1 MYRSYIPVSLTTV
14 ELRIKNKDLPENV
27 KWCNGLCQDIRE
39 CSEFSPNKHICKN
52 CINSL
57 NIAIKKVECNE
68 ITIEQ
73 FKQNP
78 TCILDGNKDDDN
90 TGAVLKKCV
99 VCKEEKGASH
109 FEEKRARCKACRAIE
124 NSTRNSKDID
134 TYIDTIEKLKNKIPE
149 LKHVVAGIP
158 KDTLIKVISHFKI
171 GRKSTDSKDKMV
183 LNIVNHFKAQQNPYA
198 CVKGCGV
205 TLTVQFNT
213 CGTCKKKKK
222 VSKLER
228 DNDFVDSKLKDI
240 TVDNFPM
247 IDNTN
252 EYLYTRNHIGLIAK
266 KFGLTVSQSDKKEK
280 VVEMINMLLDHHKKE
295 ALKKRMEE
303 SEKVDEEE
311 EVDEEVEEVE
321 DKDEEDGDEEVEEE
335 KEEKKETTITVQS
348 KEKVFEL
355 QLPNNSK
362 ISIPIREDGMIN
374 ATLLCKTGKTRFAK
388 YTKNKQTQ
396 DFLNLLSSSEKLS
409 MDKLIYMKK
418 GRLDQSTWVHRKV
431 ALHLAQWIYPNFS
444 FKVINW
450 VDELLIT
457 GKVDLC
463 KDSNPNEIELYYQQ
477 KLREKE
483 KVIMRLTSENKERE
497 EKTLKIYKQLEEE
510 KEKSQEAEN
519 KFKMLLYKR
528 SYHKFKK
535 GPVFYIISDLD
546 ASTKKYKVGI
556 DHVDINIRLQQ
567 HRTSIP
573 SLHLDFLVYT
583 DKNSI
588 IEQGMLTK
596 FDACRKNYL
605 NHEWIMEV
613 ELDDLVTSVK
623 FIISYFHLNATYE
636 NDIESYNKDIK
647 LEYKK

>member
-57 NIAIKKVECNE
+57 NIAIKKVECND

-149 LKHVVAGIP
+149 LKHVVADIP
-158 KDTLIKVISHFKI
+158 KDKLIKVISHFKI

-280 VVEMINMLLDHHKKE
+280 VVEMINALLEHHKKE

-311 EVDEEVEEVE
+311 VKDDEKKEKKNEEE
-321 DKDEEDGDEEVEEE
+321 EEEDDKDVEEE
-335 KEEKKETTITVQS
+335 EVVKDDEESEEESEEENEEESEDESEDESEEENKEEKDEKKETTIVVQS
-348 KEKVFEL
+348 TEKVFEL
-355 QLPNNSK
+355 QLHK
-362 ISIPIREDGMIN
+362 
-374 ATLLCKTGKTRFAK
+374 
-388 YTKNKQTQ
+388 KQ
-396 DFLNLLSSSEKLS
+396 
-409 MDKLIYMKK
+409 
-418 GRLDQSTWVHRKV
+418 
-431 ALHLAQWIYPNFS
+431 
-444 FKVINW
+444 
-450 VDELLIT
+450 
-457 GKVDLC
+457 DL
-463 KDSNPNEIELYYQQ
+463 
-477 KLREKE
+477 
-483 KVIMRLTSENKERE
+483 
-497 EKTLKIYKQLEEE
+497 
-510 KEKSQEAEN
+510 
-519 KFKMLLYKR
+519 F
-528 SYHKFKK
+528 
-535 GPVFYIISDLD
+535 
-546 ASTKKYKVGI
+546 
-556 DHVDINIRLQQ
+556 
-567 HRTSIP
+567 
-573 SLHLDFLVYT
+573 
-583 DKNSI
+583 
-588 IEQGMLTK
+588 
-596 FDACRKNYL
+596 
-605 NHEWIMEV
+605 
-613 ELDDLVTSVK
+613 
-623 FIISYFHLNATYE
+623 
-636 NDIESYNKDIK
+636 
-647 LEYKK
+647 

>member
-1 MYRSYIPVSLTTV
+1 MKIEITQLHLKNAWYVKKKKAQVTLKRNALIVKRVERLKILPEAVKTLMSTLPVS
-14 ELRIKNKDLPENV
+14 KNLK
-27 KWCNGLCQDIRE
+27 IT
-39 CSEFSPNKHICKN
+39 KHI
-52 CINSL
+52 
-57 NIAIKKVECNE
+57 
-68 ITIEQ
+68 
-73 FKQNP
+73 
-78 TCILDGNKDDDN
+78 
-90 TGAVLKKCV
+90 
-99 VCKEEKGASH
+99 
-109 FEEKRARCKACRAIE
+109 
-124 NSTRNSKDID
+124 
-134 TYIDTIEKLKNKIPE
+134 
-149 LKHVVAGIP
+149 VAGIP

-213 CGTCKKKKK
+213 CGKCKKNKKT
-222 VSKLER
+222 SKLVR
-228 DNDFVDSKLKDI
+228 DNDFVDTKLKNI
-240 TVDNFPM
+240 TVDNFPV

-252 EYLYTRNHIGLIAK
+252 VYLYTRKNIGLIAK
-266 KFGLTVSQSDKKEK
+266 KFGITISQADKKEK
-280 VVEMINMLLDHHKKE
+280 VVEMINTLLEKHKKE

-303 SEKVDEEE
+303 SE
-311 EVDEEVEEVE
+311 EVE
-321 DKDEEDGDEEVEEE
+321 DESEKVV
-335 KEEKKETTITVQS
+335 KEEQKKETTITVQS

-355 QLPNNSK
+355 QLPDNSE

-374 ATLLCKTGKTRFAK
+374 ATLLCKTGKTRFSK
-388 YTKNKQTQ
+388 YIKNKQTQ

-409 MDKLIYMKK
+409 IDKLIYKKK

-444 FKVINW
+444 IKVINW

-457 GKVDLC
+457 GKVDLY
-463 KDSNPNEIELYYQQ
+463 KESDPKEIEMYYQQ

-510 KEKSQEAEN
+510 KEKGQEAEN

-573 SLHLDFLVYT
+573 SLRLDFLVYT

-596 FDACRKNYL
+596 FDACRKNHL

-636 NDIESYNKDIK
+636 NDIESYNKDIE
-647 LEYKK
+647 L

>member
-39 CSEFSPNKHICKN
+39 CSEFSPNKHMCKN

-57 NIAIKKVECNE
+57 NIAVKKVENND

-73 FKQNP
+73 FKENP
-78 TCILDGNKDDDN
+78 NCIFDGNKDDN
-90 TGAVLKKCV
+90 TGTVPLKKCV

-109 FEEKRARCKACRAIE
+109 FEEKRAHCKACRAIE

-134 TYIDTIEKLKNKIPE
+134 TYIATIEKLKNKIPE
-149 LKHVVAGIP
+149 LKHIVAGIP

-266 KFGLTVSQSDKKEK
+266 KFGLTISQADKKEK
-280 VVEMINMLLDHHKKE
+280 VVEMINALLEHHKKE

-303 SEKVDEEE
+303 SEKVEKIE
-311 EVDEEVEEVE
+311 
-321 DKDEEDGDEEVEEE
+321 KIEEVEEE
-335 KEEKKETTITVQS
+335 VEEEVKEEQKKETTITVQN

-355 QLPNNSK
+355 QLPDNTK

-374 ATLLCKTGKTRFAK
+374 ATLLCKTGKTRFIN
-388 YTKNKQTQ
+388 YIKNKQTQ

-409 MDKLIYMKK
+409 MDKLIYIQK
-418 GRLDQSTWVHRKV
+418 GGLIQGTWIHRKV

-444 FKVINW
+444 IKVINW
-450 VDELLIT
+450 VDELLVT
-457 GKVDLC
+457 GKVELSKESDP
-463 KDSNPNEIELYYQQ
+463 KEIEMYYQQ

-556 DHVDINIRLQQ
+556 DHIDINIRLQQ

-573 SLHLDFLVYT
+573 SLRLDFLVYT

-596 FDACRKNYL
+596 FDGCRKNHL

-613 ELDDLVTSVK
+613 DLDDLVTSVK

-636 NDIESYNKDIK
+636 NDIESYNKDID

>member
-1 MYRSYIPVSLTTV
+1 MYRSFIPLSLTTV

-39 CSEFSPNKHICKN
+39 CSEFSPNKHMCKN

-57 NIAIKKVECNE
+57 NIAVKKVECNE

-78 TCILDGNKDDDN
+78 NCIFDGNKDDN
-90 TGAVLKKCV
+90 TGTVPLKKCV

-109 FEEKRARCKACRAIE
+109 FEEKRARCKACRALE
-124 NSTRNSKDID
+124 NSTRNGKDID
-134 TYIDTIEKLKNKIPE
+134 TYIATIEKLKNKIPE
-149 LKHVVAGIP
+149 LKHIVAGIP
-158 KDTLIKVISHFKI
+158 KDTLIKVISQFKI

-183 LNIVNHFKAQQNPYA
+183 LNVVNHFKAQQNPYA

-213 CGTCKKKKK
+213 CGKCKKNKKT
-222 VSKLER
+222 SKLER
-228 DNDFVDSKLKDI
+228 DNDFVDTKLKDI

-252 EYLYTRNHIGLIAK
+252 EYLYTRKNIGLIAK
-266 KFGLTVSQSDKKEK
+266 KFGLTITQADKKEK
-280 VVEMINMLLDHHKKE
+280 VVEMINTLLENHKKE
-295 ALKKRMEE
+295 ALKNRMEE
-303 SEKVDEEE
+303 SEKVEKI
-311 EVDEEVEEVE
+311 EEVEEVE
-321 DKDEEDGDEEVEEE
+321 EEV
-335 KEEKKETTITVQS
+335 KEEQKKETTITVQN

-355 QLPNNSK
+355 QLPDNTK

-374 ATLLCKTGKTRFAK
+374 ATLLCKTGKTRFSK
-388 YTKNKQTQ
+388 YIKNKQTQ
-396 DFLNLLSSSEKLS
+396 EFLNLLSSNEKLS
-409 MDKLIYMKK
+409 MDKLFFIQK
-418 GRLDQSTWVHRKV
+418 GRLIQGTWIHRKV

-444 FKVINW
+444 IKVINW
-450 VDELLIT
+450 VDELLVT
-457 GKVDLC
+457 GKVELSKESDP
-463 KDSNPNEIELYYQQ
+463 KEIEMYYQQ

-556 DHVDINIRLQQ
+556 DHIDINIRLQQ

-573 SLHLDFLVYT
+573 SLRLDFLVYT

-596 FDACRKNYL
+596 FDGCRKNHL

-636 NDIESYNKDIK
+636 NDIESYNKDID

>member
-57 NIAIKKVECNE
+57 NIAIKKVECND

-78 TCILDGNKDDDN
+78 NCILDRNKDDDN

-134 TYIDTIEKLKNKIPE
+134 TYIATIEKLKNKIPE
-149 LKHVVAGIP
+149 LKHIVADIP
-158 KDTLIKVISHFKI
+158 KDKLIKVISHFKI

-228 DNDFVDSKLKDI
+228 DNDFVDTKLKDI

-280 VVEMINMLLDHHKKE
+280 VIEMINTLLEHHKKE

-311 EVDEEVEEVE
+311 EEEEEEEVVKEDEESEKDGD
-321 DKDEEDGDEEVEEE
+321 DKDEEDKDVEEEEEIEEE
-335 KEEKKETTITVQS
+335 KETTIVVQS
-348 KEKVFEL
+348 TEKVFEL
-355 QLPNNSK
+355 QLPDNTK

-374 ATLLCKTGKTRFAK
+374 ATLLCKTGKTRFSK
-388 YTKNKQTQ
+388 YIKNKQTQ

-409 MDKLIYMKK
+409 MDKLIYKKK
-418 GRLDQSTWVHRKV
+418 GGLIQGTWVHRKV
-431 ALHLAQWIYPNFS
+431 ALHLVQWIFPNFLI
-444 FKVINW
+444 KVVNFSDI
-450 VDELLIT
+450 
-457 GKVDLC
+457 K
-463 KDSNPNEIELYYQQ
+463 IELYQT
-477 KLREKE
+477 KLKEKDNVIMKLSSEKE
-483 KVIMRLTSENKERE
+483 ENS
-497 EKTLKIYKQLEEE
+497 KQLEIE

-519 KFKMLLYKR
+519 KLKMLLYKR

-573 SLHLDFLVYT
+573 STKLNFLVYT
-583 DKNSI
+583 DKNSL
-588 IEQGMLTK
+588 IEKVILTK
-596 FDACRKNYL
+596 FEKYRKNHL
-605 NHEWIMEV
+605 NHEWIIDVDLEV
-613 ELDDLVTSVK
+613 LISSVK
-623 FIISYFHLNATYE
+623 SIIDFSNLNVTYE
-636 NDIESYNKDIK
+636 DDIESYNKDIE

>member
-1 MYRSYIPVSLTTV
+1 M
-14 ELRIKNKDLPENV
+14 KLP
-27 KWCNGLCQDIRE
+27 L
-39 CSEFSPNKHICKN
+39 
-52 CINSL
+52 NSL
-57 NIAIKKVECNE
+57 NKIQAVYWMKIE
-68 ITIEQ
+68 ITQ
-73 FKQNP
+73 
-78 TCILDGNKDDDN
+78 L
-90 TGAVLKKCV
+90 
-99 VCKEEKGASH
+99 H
-109 FEEKRARCKACRAIE
+109 
-124 NSTRNSKDID
+124 
-134 TYIDTIEKLKNKIPE
+134 LKNAWYVKKKKAQVTLKRNALIVKRVERLKILPE
-149 LKHVVAGIP
+149 AVKTLMSTLPVSKNLKITKHIVAGIP

-213 CGTCKKKKK
+213 CGKCKKNKKT
-222 VSKLER
+222 SKLVR
-228 DNDFVDSKLKDI
+228 DNDFVDTKLKNI
-240 TVDNFPM
+240 TVDNFPV

-252 EYLYTRNHIGLIAK
+252 VYLYTRKNIGLIAK
-266 KFGLTVSQSDKKEK
+266 KFGITISQADKKEK
-280 VVEMINMLLDHHKKE
+280 VVEMINTLLEKHKKE

-303 SEKVDEEE
+303 SE
-311 EVDEEVEEVE
+311 EVE
-321 DKDEEDGDEEVEEE
+321 DESEKVV
-335 KEEKKETTITVQS
+335 KEEQKKETTITVQS

-355 QLPNNSK
+355 QLPDNSE

-374 ATLLCKTGKTRFAK
+374 ATLLCKTGKTRFSK
-388 YTKNKQTQ
+388 YIKNKQTQ

-409 MDKLIYMKK
+409 IDKLIYKKK

-444 FKVINW
+444 IKVINW

-457 GKVDLC
+457 GKVDLY
-463 KDSNPNEIELYYQQ
+463 KESDPKEIEMYYQQ

-510 KEKSQEAEN
+510 KEKGQEAEN

-556 DHVDINIRLQQ
+556 DHIDINIRLQQ

-573 SLHLDFLVYT
+573 SLRLDFLVYT

-596 FDACRKNYL
+596 FDACRKNHL

-636 NDIESYNKDIK
+636 NDIESYNKDIE
-647 LEYKK
+647 L

>member
-1 MYRSYIPVSLTTV
+1 MYRSFIPLSLTTV

-39 CSEFSPNKHICKN
+39 CSEFSPNKHMCKN

-57 NIAIKKVECNE
+57 NIAVKKVECNE

-78 TCILDGNKDDDN
+78 NCLFDGNKDDN
-90 TGAVLKKCV
+90 TSTVPLKKCV
-99 VCKEEKGASH
+99 VCKEEKSAGH

-134 TYIDTIEKLKNKIPE
+134 TYISTIEKLKNKIPE
-149 LKHVVAGIP
+149 LKHIVAGIP

-183 LNIVNHFKAQQNPYA
+183 LNVVNHFKAQQNPYA

-205 TLTVQFNT
+205 MLTVQFNT
-213 CGTCKKKKK
+213 CGKCKKNKKT
-222 VSKLER
+222 SKLER
-228 DNDFVDSKLKDI
+228 DNDFVDTKLKDI

-252 EYLYTRNHIGLIAK
+252 EYLYTRKNIGLIAK
-266 KFGLTVSQSDKKEK
+266 KFGLTITQADKKEK
-280 VVEMINMLLDHHKKE
+280 VVEMINTLLGNHKKE
-295 ALKKRMEE
+295 ALKNRMEE
-303 SEKVDEEE
+303 SEKVE
-311 EVDEEVEEVE
+311 EVEEVEEVE
-321 DKDEEDGDEEVEEE
+321 DADEEEVEEE
-335 KEEKKETTITVQS
+335 VKEEQKKETTITVQS

-355 QLPNNSK
+355 QLPDNTK

-374 ATLLCKTGKTRFAK
+374 ATLLCKTGKTRFSK
-388 YTKNKQTQ
+388 YIKNKQTQ

-409 MDKLIYMKK
+409 MDKLFFIQK
-418 GRLDQSTWVHRKV
+418 GRLIQGTWIHRKV

-444 FKVINW
+444 IKVINW
-450 VDELLIT
+450 VDELLVT
-457 GKVDLC
+457 GKVELSKESDP
-463 KDSNPNEIELYYQQ
+463 KEIEMYYQQ

-483 KVIMRLTSENKERE
+483 KVIMRLTSENKEKE

-556 DHVDINIRLQQ
+556 DHIDINIRLQQ

-573 SLHLDFLVYT
+573 SLRLDFLVYT

-596 FDACRKNYL
+596 FDGCRKNHL

-613 ELDDLVTSVK
+613 ELDDLVTSIK
-623 FIISYFHLNATYE
+623 FIINYFHLNATYE
-636 NDIESYNKDIK
+636 NDIESYNKDID

>member
-57 NIAIKKVECNE
+57 NIAIKKVECND

-78 TCILDGNKDDDN
+78 KCILDGNKDDDN
-90 TGAVLKKCV
+90 TVLKKCV

-134 TYIDTIEKLKNKIPE
+134 TYIATIEKLKNKIPE
-149 LKHVVAGIP
+149 LKHIVAGIP
-158 KDTLIKVISHFKI
+158 KDKLIKVISHFKI

-228 DNDFVDSKLKDI
+228 DNDFVDTKLKDI
-240 TVDNFPM
+240 TLDNFPM

-280 VVEMINMLLDHHKKE
+280 VVEMINALLEHHKKE
-295 ALKKRMEE
+295 ALKNRMEE
-303 SEKVDEEE
+303 SEKVEEEEDE
-311 EVDEEVEEVE
+311 EVDEA
-321 DKDEEDGDEEVEEE
+321 EEVEEE
-335 KEEKKETTITVQS
+335 DEESEEDVKDKEENKEEDEEVEVVKEEDEKKETTIVVQS
-348 KEKVFEL
+348 TEKVFEL
-355 QLPNNSK
+355 QLPGNSK

-374 ATLLCKTGKTRFAK
+374 ATLLCKIGKTRFAK

-409 MDKLIYMKK
+409 IDKLIYMKK

-431 ALHLAQWIYPNFS
+431 ALHLVQWIFPNFLI
-444 FKVINW
+444 KVVNFSDI
-450 VDELLIT
+450 
-457 GKVDLC
+457 K
-463 KDSNPNEIELYYQQ
+463 IELYQT
-477 KLREKE
+477 KLKE
-483 KVIMRLTSENKERE
+483 KDNVIMKLSSEKKENS
-497 EKTLKIYKQLEEE
+497 KQLEIE

-519 KFKMLLYKR
+519 KLKMLLYKR

-573 SLHLDFLVYT
+573 STKLNFLVYT
-583 DKNSI
+583 DKNSL
-588 IEQGMLTK
+588 IEKVILTK
-596 FDACRKNYL
+596 FEKCRKNHL
-605 NHEWIMEV
+605 NHEWIIDVDLEV
-613 ELDDLVTSVK
+613 LISSVK
-623 FIISYFHLNATYE
+623 SIIDFSNLDVTYE
-636 NDIESYNKDIK
+636 DDIESYNKDIE

>member
-1 MYRSYIPVSLTTV
+1 MYRSFIPLSLTTI
-14 ELRIKNKDLPENV
+14 ELRLKNKDLPENV
-27 KWCNGLCQDIRE
+27 KWCNGLCQDIRD

-57 NIAIKKVECNE
+57 NIAIKKVENNE

-78 TCILDGNKDDDN
+78 NCVLDENRGDN
-90 TGAVLKKCV
+90 TDTLFKKCV
-99 VCKEEKGASH
+99 VCKEEKSTNH
-109 FEEKRARCKACRAIE
+109 FEEKRARCKACRALE
-124 NSTRNSKDID
+124 NSTRNGKDID
-134 TYIDTIEKLKNKIPE
+134 THIATIEKLKNNIPQ
-149 LKHVVAGIP
+149 LKHIVADIP

-213 CGTCKKKKK
+213 CGKCKKKKK

-228 DNDFVDSKLKDI
+228 DNDFVDTKLKDI

-252 EYLYTRNHIGLIAK
+252 EYLYTRKNIGLIAK
-266 KFGLTVSQSDKKEK
+266 KFGLTITQADKKEK
-280 VVEMINMLLDHHKKE
+280 VVEMINTLLENHKKE

-303 SEKVDEEE
+303 SEKVVEKEEE
-311 EVDEEVEEVE
+311 EEESKKVVKE
-321 DKDEEDGDEEVEEE
+321 DKEE
-335 KEEKKETTITVQS
+335 KEEKEQKKETTIVVQN
-348 KEKVFEL
+348 KEKIFEL
-355 QLPNNSK
+355 QLPDNSK

-374 ATLLCKTGKTRFAK
+374 ATILCKTGKTRFIN
-388 YTKNKQTQ
+388 YIKNKQTQ

-409 MDKLIYMKK
+409 MDKLIYIQK
-418 GRLDQSTWVHRKV
+418 GGLIQGTWIHRKV

-444 FKVINW
+444 IKVINW
-450 VDELLIT
+450 VDELLVT
-457 GKVDLC
+457 GKVELSKESDP
-463 KDSNPNEIELYYQQ
+463 KKIEMYYQQ
-477 KLREKE
+477 KLKEKE
-483 KVIMRLTSENKERE
+483 KVIMRLTSENKEIE

-556 DHVDINIRLQQ
+556 DHIDINIRLQQ

-573 SLHLDFLVYT
+573 SLRLDFLVYT

-613 ELDDLVTSVK
+613 DLDDLVTSVK
-623 FIISYFHLNATYE
+623 FIINYFHLNATYE
-636 NDIESYNKDIK
+636 NDIESYNKDIE

>member
-1 MYRSYIPVSLTTV
+1 MYRSYIPLSLTTV

-39 CSEFSPNKHICKN
+39 CSEFSPNKHMCKN

-57 NIAIKKVECNE
+57 NIAVKKVENND

-73 FKQNP
+73 FKENP
-78 TCILDGNKDDDN
+78 NCIFDGNKDDN
-90 TGAVLKKCV
+90 TGTDPLKKCV

-149 LKHVVAGIP
+149 LKHIVAGIP

-171 GRKSTDSKDKMV
+171 GRKSSDSKDKMV

-228 DNDFVDSKLKDI
+228 DNDFVDTKLKDI

-266 KFGLTVSQSDKKEK
+266 KFGLTISQADKKEK
-280 VVEMINMLLDHHKKE
+280 VVEMINTLLEHHKKE

-303 SEKVDEEE
+303 SEKVETEEEDVEEGVKEDEESE
-311 EVDEEVEEVE
+311 KVV
-321 DKDEEDGDEEVEEE
+321 
-335 KEEKKETTITVQS
+335 KEEQKKETTITVQS

-355 QLPNNSK
+355 QLPDNTK

-374 ATLLCKTGKTRFAK
+374 ATLLCKTGKTRFIN
-388 YTKNKQTQ
+388 YIKNKQTQ

-409 MDKLIYMKK
+409 MDKLIYIQK
-418 GRLDQSTWVHRKV
+418 GGLIQGTWIHRKV

-444 FKVINW
+444 IKVINW
-450 VDELLIT
+450 VDELLVT
-457 GKVDLC
+457 GKVELSKESDP
-463 KDSNPNEIELYYQQ
+463 KEIEMYYQQ

-556 DHVDINIRLQQ
+556 DHIDINIRLQQ

-573 SLHLDFLVYT
+573 SLRLDFLVYT

-596 FDACRKNYL
+596 FDGCRKNHL

-613 ELDDLVTSVK
+613 DLDDLVTSVK
-623 FIISYFHLNATYE
+623 FIISYFHLNVTYE
-636 NDIESYNKDIK
+636 NDIESYNKDID

>member
-39 CSEFSPNKHICKN
+39 CSEFSPNKHMCKN

-57 NIAIKKVECNE
+57 NIAVKKVENND

-73 FKQNP
+73 FKENP
-78 TCILDGNKDDDN
+78 NCIFDGNKDDN
-90 TGAVLKKCV
+90 TGTVPLKKCV

-109 FEEKRARCKACRAIE
+109 FEEKRAHCKACRAIE

-134 TYIDTIEKLKNKIPE
+134 TYIATIEKLKNKIPE
-149 LKHVVAGIP
+149 LKHIVAGIP

-205 TLTVQFNT
+205 ALTVQFNT

-266 KFGLTVSQSDKKEK
+266 KFGLTITQADKKEK
-280 VVEMINMLLDHHKKE
+280 VVEMINTLLEHHKKE

-303 SEKVDEEE
+303 SEKVEKIEEI
-311 EVDEEVEEVE
+311 DEVEEAN
-321 DKDEEDGDEEVEEE
+321 EEEKEEEVEEE
-335 KEEKKETTITVQS
+335 QKKETTITVQN

-355 QLPNNSK
+355 QLPDNTK

-374 ATLLCKTGKTRFAK
+374 ATLLCKTGKTRFSK
-388 YTKNKQTQ
+388 YIKNKQTQ

-409 MDKLIYMKK
+409 MDKLFFIQK
-418 GRLDQSTWVHRKV
+418 GRLIQGTWIHRKV
-431 ALHLAQWIYPNFS
+431 ALHLAQWIYPTFS
-444 FKVINW
+444 IKVINW
-450 VDELLIT
+450 VDELLVT
-457 GKVDLC
+457 GKVELSKESDP
-463 KDSNPNEIELYYQQ
+463 KEIELYYQQ

-483 KVIMRLTSENKERE
+483 KVIMKLTSENKERE

-556 DHVDINIRLQQ
+556 DHIDINIRLQQ

-573 SLHLDFLVYT
+573 SLRLDFLVYT

-596 FDACRKNYL
+596 FDGCRKNHL

-613 ELDDLVTSVK
+613 DLDDLVTSVK
-623 FIISYFHLNATYE
+623 FIINYFHLNATYE
-636 NDIESYNKDIK
+636 NDIESYNKDID